1 MARTKRSILLARRR
15 AAAMRAIRQDE
26 GHGRERRAKPV
37 EDPRKVVMDAR
48 KRMIRSP

>member
-15 AAAMRAIRQDE
+15 AAAMRAIRQAD
-26 GHGRERRAKPV
+26 GHGREHRAKPA